1 VRYAFLLSFR
11 YYRKCN
17 SGWWARKVG
26 VRVKDLAMIWGDVF
40 FIIYMRKIKYKNV
53 NFYTIS
59 LTDLGE
65 AKGGNSK

>member
-1 VRYAFLLSFR
+1 
-11 YYRKCN
+11 
-17 SGWWARKVG
+17 
-26 VRVKDLAMIWGDVF
+26 MIWGDVF